1 MGMVNQ
7 LGKFSLPSLSL
18 FANYLANKQCGPQEV
33 AFQAVKDELTK
44 PPVLALYDPK
54 ALTKVSADASSYGLG
69 AVLLQKLQEGWRPVA
84 FASRSMSEVEQR
96 YAQIEK
102 EALACTWATEKFAD
116 YLIGMNFTVETDH
129 KPLIPLLSTK
139 QLSSLPPRVLRFR
152 LRMDRFDFNIN
163 HVPGKHLCT
172 ADTLSR
178 SPVANSVAFEKE
190 IESFVEAVVTTL
202 PASNKCLQVYH
213 DAQTNDPV
221 CSTLKKYCLEEWPA
235 KSKLPPELRPYWNI
249 KSELSVGDNL
259 LLRSCRIVVPKP
271 LQKETID
278 KIHLG
283 HLGRQKCQLRANAA
297 SSMVA
302 WNVKNHAQ
310 NVSKIHPHQA
320 NHSFHLHYLNIHGKK
335 SPQIFFTSRVR
346 LTCFVS
352 IIFSRYP
359 EVVKLNNTTSKAVI
373 NILKHIFAHHGI
385 PEILYS
391 DNGPQ
396 YLSVDM
402 KEFASAY
409 GFEHITSSPHYPRSN
424 GLAERIV
431 KTIKSLMKKST
442 DLNLL
447 LLSYRSA
454 PLHWCNL
461 SPSELL
467 MGRRV
472 RTTVPQVSDQ
482 LTPQWNF
489 LSEFRKQDNKFK
501 RGNTT
506 DVIEYRTYQSY
517 LTIHQSELLL
527 TTQVSLA

>member
-1 MGMVNQ
+1 
-7 LGKFSLPSLSL
+7 
-18 FANYLANKQCGPQEV
+18 
-33 AFQAVKDELTK
+33 
-44 PPVLALYDPK
+44 
-54 ALTKVSADASSYGLG
+54 
-69 AVLLQKLQEGWRPVA
+69 
-84 FASRSMSEVEQR
+84 
-96 YAQIEK
+96 
-102 EALACTWATEKFAD
+102 
-116 YLIGMNFTVETDH
+116 MNFTVETDH

-178 SPVANSVAFEKE
+178 SPVARAGPNSVAFEKE

-202 PASNKCLQVYH
+202 PASSKRLQVYR

-235 KSKLPPELRPYWNI
+235 KSKFPPELRPYWNI

-271 LQKETID
+271 LQKKTID

-283 HLGRQKCQLRANAA
+283 HLGMQKCQLRANAA
-297 SSMVA
+297 VWWPGMSKQISKAVKSCPEC
-302 WNVKNHAQ
+302 VKNPPSPSQPLISSSLPQYPWQKVA
-310 NVSKIHPHQA
+310 SDL
-320 NHSFHLHYLNIHGKK
+320 FHFKGKTYLLC
-335 SPQIFFTSRVR
+335 VDY
-346 LTCFVS
+346 
-352 IIFSRYP
+352 FSRYP

-373 NILKHIFAHHGI
+373 NTLKHIFAHHGI

-396 YLSVDM
+396 YSSVDM

-424 GLAERIV
+424 GLAERTV

-461 SPSELL
+461 SPSELS

-501 RGNTT
+501 KEQEGQYNRRYRVQNLPELPDNTSVWVT
-506 DVIEYRTYQSY
+506 TNNTSEPGIVVSPAGAPRSYIVETNSGQVKRNQQHLTPMPTEQHPCVTRHSPVQTRLRTG
-517 LTIHQSELLL
+517 I
-527 TTQVSLA
+527 VVRPPDRLAL